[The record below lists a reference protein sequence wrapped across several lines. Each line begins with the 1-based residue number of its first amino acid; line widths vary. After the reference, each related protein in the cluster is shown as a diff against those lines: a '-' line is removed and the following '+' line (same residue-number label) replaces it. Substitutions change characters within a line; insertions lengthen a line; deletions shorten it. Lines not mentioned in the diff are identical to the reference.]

1 MEAFGLLN
9 FLKSVFPSLEAPPEN
24 PPVSAPSE
32 QPPTTPNEQQKSAP
46 PVENPTSQNAFT
58 AFIEAHEQRV
68 KRIKH

>member
-9 FLKSVFPSLEAPPEN
+9 FLKSVFPTLDSPPQN
-24 PPVSAPSE
+24 PPSATPVE
-32 QPPTTPNEQQKSAP
+32 PPPPTQNEQQKSAP

-68 KRIKH
+68 KRIKR